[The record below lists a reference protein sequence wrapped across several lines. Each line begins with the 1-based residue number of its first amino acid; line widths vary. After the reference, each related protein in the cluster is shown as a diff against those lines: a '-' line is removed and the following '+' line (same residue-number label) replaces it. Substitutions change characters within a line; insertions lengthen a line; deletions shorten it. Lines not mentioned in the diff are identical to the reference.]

1 MPNTITNYGTEVCG
15 TLTRRH
21 DSSPY
26 YQGGQDVVAQPCL
39 SFAWYVGKN
48 FPAIEDHVSITIS
61 NSDGHPPAVMVGG
74 ANG

>member
-21 DSSPY
+21 DSSPCADRR
-26 YQGGQDVVAQPCL
+26 QNVVAQPCL

-48 FPAIEDHVSITIS
+48 FPAIADHVSITIS
-61 NSDGHPPAVMVGG
+61 NSDGHPPAVMMGG
-74 ANG
+74 AHV